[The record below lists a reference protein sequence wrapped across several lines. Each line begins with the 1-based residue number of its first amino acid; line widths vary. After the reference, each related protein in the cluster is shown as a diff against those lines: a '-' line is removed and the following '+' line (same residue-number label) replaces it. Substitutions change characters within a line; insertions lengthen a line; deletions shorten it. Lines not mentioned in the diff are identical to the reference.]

1 MIYLIRK
8 PNFLYMNSIERFVVV
23 VEVPDNLGIS
33 KYPRVLDYANENI
46 VHITPA
52 KEIGGE
58 LFDLRTDAPIRKDHN
73 HLVWPSLTGTVF
85 TYPDGKEILLS
96 RRIADGKL
104 ITCEIKS
111 KWDFHP
117 TTMIPR
123 RVF

>member
-1 MIYLIRK
+1 
-8 PNFLYMNSIERFVVV
+8 MNMERIERFVVV

-33 KYPRVLDYANENI
+33 KRPHVLDYDNEHI

-58 LFDLRTDAPIRKDHN
+58 IFDLRTDMPVRRDHN
-73 HLVWPSLTGTVF
+73 HLIWPSLTGTVF
-85 TYPDGKEILLS
+85 TYPDGKQILLS

-104 ITCEIKS
+104 ITCEINS

-117 TTMIPR
+117 ESMIPR
-123 RVF
+123 KVF